1 MNEHKSLLNP
11 FISIVMPSY
20 NHGKFISK
28 SIDSIINQT
37 YINWEL
43 IIVDNNSEDETKKVL
58 SSYESEKRIKVYF
71 VNNNGSIGY
80 SRNIGINKSKADF
93 IAFIDSDDL
102 WSPKKLEE
110 CVIYLKKY
118 DFIFHDVKINVL
130 SNSKNKTIT
139 LPTFYNIEN
148 NTLKALLING
158 NPVVNSS
165 VITKKSLL
173 LKVGGIDETK
183 EINRSVDFNTWLKI
197 ATVTN
202 RFKYLKKVLGE
213 NLIHENNL
221 SLQNMMP
228 SIKSAT
234 KQFVKLLNQ
243 REKKQFE
250 SRLFFIDF
258 SYKFHSKNYNDI
270 EFKKIYF
277 SIFHGLFE
285 IKLKSILILLLT
297 RIKLLKN

>member
-1 MNEHKSLLNP
+1 MLQKINP
-11 FISIVMPSY
+11 LISIVMPSY
-20 NHGKFISK
+20 NHGKFIGK

-71 VNNNGSIGY
+71 VNNKGSIGY
-80 SRNIGINKSKADF
+80 SRNIGLNKAKSDY

-102 WSPKKLEE
+102 WSSTKLEQ

-130 SNSKNKTIT
+130 SKSKNKTIT

-158 NPVVNSS
+158 NPIVNSS

-183 EINRSVDFNTWLKI
+183 EINRSVDYNTWLKI

-228 SIKSAT
+228 STKSAT
-234 KQFVKLLNQ
+234 EQFIHLLSQ
-243 REKKQFE
+243 REKNQYH

-258 SYKFHSKNYNDI
+258 SYKFHSKNYNEI
-270 EFKKIYF
+270 EFKKN
-277 SIFHGLFE
+277 LF
-285 IKLKSILILLLT
+285 
-297 RIKLLKN
+297 